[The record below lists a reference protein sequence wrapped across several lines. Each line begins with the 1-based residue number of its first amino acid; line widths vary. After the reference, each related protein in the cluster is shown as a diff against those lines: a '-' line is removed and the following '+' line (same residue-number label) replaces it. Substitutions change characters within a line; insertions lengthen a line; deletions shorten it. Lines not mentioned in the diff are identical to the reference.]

1 MVTFFMSKIRWFLFD
16 LGVYNYPELITDLI
30 GKFCS
35 RSEEVLFLC
44 PSNGILN
51 IPDQIT
57 RCRTEFKEKHS
68 DITVHVIPYIEA
80 EENSAEK
87 NIFQDGFK
95 DKPADPK
102 IALERVQ
109 RSNSSISKGWSG
121 IYEGQGI
128 ECCCD
133 TLCFFYQ
140 SSNIR
145 LLLPNTVAHSD
156 PKWKVCGDKV
166 WEWLAEM
173 PNCMNKDGLI
183 FSACPPEECVVP
195 WGNLYEKLHE
205 KGYGLWAI
213 AQSCSQGSNNPVR
226 SVYTNNKSEES
237 LWAINTTDDLSCIT
251 GCYTMDKNGKGHWIV
266 DAFIIDERMQWSR
279 YSRVSSEH
287 QASKESNFPRFL
299 GLNSQL
305 GAICAQEMESILQ
318 RILYP
323 LPERDPDGNP
333 GVDHKYFSYFDSPI
347 VSMVERDSV
356 FFLLEHML
364 LRYVLPMG
372 GSITVRTLNNA
383 LATDLNECSQKFDQK
398 YLIVLTDDS
407 ALQAGIFQ
415 SPLDTCMAMVKQ
427 KKIMTRFVIVRSSLE
442 DPRQIDGQLCGTME
456 LSIAFN
462 DLAVF
467 RLIGSHIE
475 SCTYENP
482 LKRDDNDDV
491 NIHHNSGREQEDTP
505 EMTVQYLIS
514 NAQKHYAEE
523 ADLEKFLNQE
533 GRNGR

>member
-1 MVTFFMSKIRWFLFD
+1 MSKIRWFLFD
-16 LGVYNYPELITDLI
+16 LGVYNSPELITDLI
-30 GKFCS
+30 GKLSS
-35 RSEEVLFLC
+35 RGEEVLVLF
-44 PSNGILN
+44 PSNGIRN
-51 IPDQIT
+51 VPDQIT
-57 RCRTEFKEKHS
+57 RFRTEFKEKNS
-68 DITVHVIPYIEA
+68 DITVHVIPFIEA

-87 NIFQDGFK
+87 NSLQDRFK
-95 DKPADPK
+95 DKSADQE
-102 IALERVQ
+102 IALKRVL
-109 RSNSSISKGWSG
+109 RSNASIADDWPG
-121 IYEGQGI
+121 INEGQGI

-133 TLCFFYQ
+133 TLFFFYQ

-145 LLLPNTVAHSD
+145 ILLPNTVAHSE

-173 PNCMNKDGLI
+173 PNCLNKDGLL
-183 FSACPPEECVVP
+183 FSAYPPEECVVP

-226 SVYTNNKSEES
+226 SLYTNNKSEES
-237 LWAINTTDDLSCIT
+237 LWAINTTGDRSCIT
-251 GCYTMDKNGKGHWIV
+251 GCYTMGKNGKGHWIV
-266 DAFIIDERMQWSR
+266 DAFIIDEHMQWSR

-287 QASKESNFPRFL
+287 QSSKESNFPRFL
-299 GLNSQL
+299 GIKSQL
-305 GAICAQEMESILQ
+305 GTICAQEMESILQ
-318 RILYP
+318 RIIYP

-333 GVDHKYFSYFDSPI
+333 GVDQKYFSYFDSPI

-356 FFLLEHML
+356 VLLLEHML
-364 LRYVLPMG
+364 LRYVSLMDG
-372 GSITVRTLNNA
+372 FITVRSLDKA
-383 LATDLNECSQKFDQK
+383 LATDLNECSQIFDKK

-442 DPRQIDGQLCGTME
+442 EPSQIDGQLCGTMA
-456 LSIAFN
+456 LSIACS
-462 DLAVF
+462 DAAVL
-467 RLIGSHIE
+467 RLIGSYVE

-491 NIHHNSGREQEDTP
+491 NIHHNSGREQEDTH

-514 NAQKHYAEE
+514 NSQKRHAEE
-523 ADLEKFLNQE
+523 ADSEKFLN
-533 GRNGR
+533 